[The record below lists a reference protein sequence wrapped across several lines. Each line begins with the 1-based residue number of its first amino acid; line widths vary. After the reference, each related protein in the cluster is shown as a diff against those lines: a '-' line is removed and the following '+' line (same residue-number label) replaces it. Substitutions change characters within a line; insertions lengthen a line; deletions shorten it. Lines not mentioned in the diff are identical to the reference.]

1 MKTRI
6 RAFDSEDAEASDSTE
21 ASDDGEAANDA
32 EAADNAEGD
41 VDDNADHSEK
51 SIIDWHRGIA
61 SAPEW
66 EVNNSDE

>member
-1 MKTRI
+1 MKP
-6 RAFDSEDAEASDSTE
+6 AFAPSTPKKPKLPASDY
-21 ASDDGEAANDA
+21 GEAANDA
-32 EAADNAEGD
+32 EAANNAEGD
-41 VDDNADHSEK
+41 VDDNADDSEK